1 MVTTESETSMK
12 LKPHVA
18 VLPSP
23 GMGHIIPLLE
33 LAKRLVVHHG
43 IHVSF
48 LNITTE
54 ASSAQ
59 NKLLHSHP
67 LPPNLHVIDL
77 PHADLSAL
85 VSEET
90 RVVTRLCINVQESL
104 KPLKWILI
112 ELGNPQALIIDLFCT
127 QAFEICNELSIP
139 IYTFFTASTAF
150 LALSLYFPTLD
161 REVECEFVDLPGPV
175 QVPGCT
181 PVRTKDLMDDAMNRK
196 TDENTRI
203 SNTVFPPTAATTTT
217 TVVSL
222 GKDPNPAQTHHPRPI
237 SAVQTQQPP
246 QATDSTTPGLGKDPN
261 PPNQPPKPTEST
273 TPSHR
278 ITTTPTSPSH
288 PSTTRAVNPNPNHH
302 FPTAKP
308 KPTEIGNLKPKPPLS
323 NRKTQTH
330 RDRQP
335 QAQTTTFQPQ
345 NPNPPRSATSSPN
358 HHFPT
363 AKPKPTEIGNLK
375 PKPPLFNRKTQT
387 HRDRGG
393 TLTTEQLTE
402 FTWGLEL
409 SQKRFIFVTRKPSDC
424 SASGSFFNVGD
435 DVNVNDPKTYLPE
448 GFLER
453 TKGVGLVVS
462 SWAPQVAVLSH
473 SSTGAFLSHCGWNST
488 LESVTHGVPMIAWP
502 LYAEQRMN
510 ATMLTEEVGVAVKP
524 AGVGEGKGVVER
536 EEIERVV
543 RMVMDGEEGKAMR
556 RRAREL
562 KRSAVQGLN
571 FGGSSYE
578 SLFRVVEEWKAAD
591 KI

>member
-112 ELGNPQALIIDLFCT
+112 ELGKPQALIIDLFCT

-196 TDENTRI
+196 TDEYKWSLFHLNRLRLATGILLNSWEDFEPGSLKAIREHPYYKQI
-203 SNTVFPPTAATTTT
+203 PTPS
-217 TVVSL
+217 V
-222 GKDPNPAQTHHPRPI
+222 HPVGPLI
-237 SAVQTQQPP
+237 KEDEP
-246 QATDSTTPGLGKDPN
+246 L
-261 PPNQPPKPTEST
+261 TESGAECVT
-273 TPSHR
+273 WLDKQPSD
-278 ITTTPTSPSH
+278 S
-288 PSTTRAVNPNPNHH
+288 V
-302 FPTAKP
+302 
-308 KPTEIGNLKPKPPLS
+308 
-323 NRKTQTH
+323 
-330 RDRQP
+330 
-335 QAQTTTFQPQ
+335 
-345 NPNPPRSATSSPN
+345 
-358 HHFPT
+358 
-363 AKPKPTEIGNLK
+363 
-375 PKPPLFNRKTQT
+375 LFIALGS
-387 HRDRGG
+387 GG

-402 FTWGLEL
+402 LTWGLEL
-409 SQKRFIFVTRKPSDC
+409 SQKRFVLVTRKPSDC

-453 TKGVGLVVS
+453 TKGVGLVLS

-543 RMVMDGEEGKAMR
+543 RMVMEGEEGKAMR